1 MLSRQ
6 EGTSGVAS
14 WTSEVKQL
22 VLGAKQDQQRG
33 RQVNGKSAHAP
44 DQQNEDK
51 NLPYTQPD
59 FNESDNNIQPEVTG
73 QFFTEYGVKEQG
85 E

>member
-1 MLSRQ
+1 M
-6 EGTSGVAS
+6 A
-14 WTSEVKQL
+14 SEVKQL

-59 FNESDNNIQPEVTG
+59 FNESDNNIQPEVTVNSSLNTVSRSRG
-73 QFFTEYGVKEQG
+73 SN
-85 E
+85 